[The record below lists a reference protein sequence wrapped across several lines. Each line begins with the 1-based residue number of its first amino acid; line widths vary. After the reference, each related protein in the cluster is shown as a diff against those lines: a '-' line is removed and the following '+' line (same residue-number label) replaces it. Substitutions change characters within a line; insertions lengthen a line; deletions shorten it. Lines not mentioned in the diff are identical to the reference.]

1 MYYTSGIRDRVRKG
15 EPEEVDVVTVMPSKP
30 ASFRLPQW
38 TLDFL
43 ERRAEER
50 HESKTQIVVEAVA
63 LMRDRELALLME
75 EGYREMADE
84 AHTLAEGCLSAAAE
98 TVPEW

>member
-1 MYYTSGIRDRVRKG
+1 MAT
-15 EPEEVDVVTVMPSKP
+15 VVPSKP

-38 TLDFL
+38 ALDFL
-43 ERRAEER
+43 ERKAEER

-63 LMRDRELALLME
+63 LMRDRDLALLME
-75 EGYREMADE
+75 EGYRELADE
-84 AHTLAEGCLSAAAE
+84 AHTLAEGSFAAAAE